1 MVFRSDFLESDS
13 PLRQRAHRAG
23 RVCAVVLGCVG
34 ALAVLVEWQREAA
47 LARVAQGLLAD
58 AKPVSQPAAEEPG
71 DTGHGRPQFRHS
83 VVMGG
88 VYDRADVAQA
98 VRTDAVVDAHY
109 RDIDVQ
115 NLEPDVVSAPRQAY
129 VSYRIGHRV
138 YWTRK
143 PVTIRAGETV
153 LSDGVS
159 AIRAR
164 CGNRISDAPMEPT
177 SAVEPAEGE
186 LDEPLEPAPITRTQ
200 NPVALAMPR
209 VVPFF
214 PGVGD
219 TFPELGGYPFPV
231 GGTPQ
236 AFLPMGLDDSNPDE
250 FSFPGGPGGGTPG
263 GRGNPP
269 GGENPPGGGNP
280 PGDNP
285 PGGNPPGGNPP
296 GDNPPGGNPPGGDPP
311 WDPPCCVTPT
321 IDPPSDEPPPS
332 VPEPGPLALLAVG
345 FAAVAAQ
352 RLLQRHED

>member
-1 MVFRSDFLESDS
+1 
-13 PLRQRAHRAG
+13 
-23 RVCAVVLGCVG
+23 
-34 ALAVLVEWQREAA
+34 
-47 LARVAQGLLAD
+47 
-58 AKPVSQPAAEEPG
+58 
-71 DTGHGRPQFRHS
+71 
-83 VVMGG
+83 MGG

-115 NLEPDVVSAPRQAY
+115 NVEPEVLSAPRQAY

-159 AIRAR
+159 AVRAR
-164 CGNRISDAPMEPT
+164 CGNRISDVPMEPT

-186 LDEPLEPAPITRTQ
+186 LDETLEPAPITRTQ
-200 NPVALAMPR
+200 SPVALAMPQ

-214 PGVGD
+214 PGAGD
-219 TFPELGGYPFPV
+219 AFPDLGGYPFAV
-231 GGTPQ
+231 GVTPQ
-236 AFLPMGLDDSNPDE
+236 AFFPPMGLDDSNPDGS
-250 FSFPGGPGGGTPG
+250 SFPGGPGGGTPV

-296 GDNPPGGNPPGGDPP
+296 GGHPPGGNPPGGDPP
-311 WDPPCCVTPT
+311 WDPPCCV
-321 IDPPSDEPPPS
+321 IPPIYPPLDEPPPS